1 MFTER
6 YKKGVVELFKSVL
19 IKMDFDEVCFQ
30 RSETE
35 DYNVEDLVKQPDS
48 VVKHLIEYRVKV
60 LLKKDI
66 VVYPGEE
73 ILTNTACIIKN
84 GIQDCCMHILK
95 NEKIPL
101 ILTSE
106 GYISELFN
114 GRVVVK
120 LANYKNETIKLSG
133 GTEIAYIILNTF
145 SLN

>member
-1 MFTER
+1 M
-6 YKKGVVELFKSVL
+6 ELFKSVL

-35 DYNVEDLVKQPDS
+35 DYNVEDLVIPPDS
-48 VVKHLIEYRVKV
+48 IVKHLIEYHVKV
-60 LLKKDI
+60 LLKSDI
-66 VVYPGEE
+66 VVHPGEE
-73 ILTNTACIIKN
+73 ILVNTACIIQN
-84 GIQDCCMHILK
+84 GITEYCMHILK

-101 ILTSE
+101 MLISE